1 LNSSYDVI
9 VVGGGTAGMLAAVA
23 SARNGAKTLV
33 VERWNHLGGTA
44 TCGIPFLGM
53 FDTNGKQ
60 VNAGLAQELIDK
72 LVEADGSPGYL
83 YSRWNRNPGEPD
95 NFCNVPFDPEVLK
108 YVAQEMVL
116 EAGADILYH
125 TFVSD
130 VIMDGQKIVGIEIV
144 NKSGK
149 QKIMAKVVIDTSGD
163 ADVAYAAGAPT
174 NKGLNGIVQN
184 VSTLFRLGNV
194 DMNKFV
200 EAMKKGDKV
209 QGRENWHTRLTQ
221 AEDKNGKPYYVFM
234 AALMAPGNHKLF
246 TFGAVTPR
254 DSEVYMNITRT
265 TGIDGSNGEEVTKA
279 EISERRKLMTIAK
292 DIIKDTPGFE
302 NAYLVSTAPLGVRES
317 RNIVGEY
324 VLTQDDVVNCRE
336 FEDSVV
342 RGGYPIDIHDP
353 VGGNTMFTFLKGGG
367 SYGIPY
373 GCFLPLNVDNLL
385 VAGRCLSSTHEAN
398 GSARMMGSV
407 LSQGQAVGTAAAI
420 AVEMGVTTKEVAI
433 QVLRNRLKEQ
443 GAIL

>member
-1 LNSSYDVI
+1 
-9 VVGGGTAGMLAAVA
+9 MLAAVA

-53 FDTNGKQ
+53 FDNNRRQ
-60 VNAGLAQELIDK
+60 VNEGLAQEFVER
-72 LVEADGSPGYL
+72 LVEAGGSPGHL
-83 YSRWNRNPGEPD
+83 HSNWSRDPGEPD
-95 NFCNVPFDPEVLK
+95 NFCNVPIDPEVLK

-234 AALMAPGNHKLF
+234 AAHMAPGKHKLT
-246 TFGAVTPR
+246 TFGSVTPR
-254 DSEVYMNITRT
+254 DSEVYINITRT
-265 TGIDGSNGEEVTKA
+265 TGIDSTNGEEAVSYTHLTLPTKRIV
-279 EISERRKLMTIAK
+279 EISVVA
-292 DIIKDTPGFE
+292 
-302 NAYLVSTAPLGVRES
+302 VS
-317 RNIVGEY
+317 
-324 VLTQDDVVNCRE
+324 
-336 FEDSVV
+336 
-342 RGGYPIDIHDP
+342 
-353 VGGNTMFTFLKGGG
+353 LKKK
-367 SYGIPY
+367 I
-373 GCFLPLNVDNLL
+373 
-385 VAGRCLSSTHEAN
+385 R
-398 GSARMMGSV
+398 
-407 LSQGQAVGTAAAI
+407 
-420 AVEMGVTTKEVAI
+420 
-433 QVLRNRLKEQ
+433 
-443 GAIL
+443 